1 MKKRKHP
8 FRDQKHLA
16 FVRTLPCTICKAGFI
31 SHHRIVQAHHLLK
44 PYVGTRGMSMKA
56 DVRNVIPLC
65 LHHHHLLHSKFGS
78 EKALFENLSPCPSKF
93 MANTLKCGDSRSLRE
108 SNCILLPK
116 APWRRMMLS
125 LFIYGLVEV
134 IP

>member
-16 FVRTLPCTICKAGFI
+16 YVRSLPCTICKAGFI

-44 PYVGTRGMSMKA
+44 PWIGTRGMSLKA
-56 DVRNVIPLC
+56 DDRNAIPLC

-78 EKALFENLSPCPSKF
+78 EKALFENYGMKSDFGKKYAQELWEGTTSE
-93 MANTLKCGDSRSLRE
+93 LDDSNDE
-108 SNCILLPK
+108 LP
-116 APWRRMMLS
+116 
-125 LFIYGLVEV
+125 F
-134 IP
+134 

>member
-56 DVRNVIPLC
+56 DDRNVIPLC

-78 EKALFENLSPCPSKF
+78 EKALFENYGMNPEFGKQYAQELWEKKSSI
-93 MANTLKCGDSRSLRE
+93 DHIDDE
-108 SNCILLPK
+108 LP
-116 APWRRMMLS
+116 
-125 LFIYGLVEV
+125 F
-134 IP
+134 